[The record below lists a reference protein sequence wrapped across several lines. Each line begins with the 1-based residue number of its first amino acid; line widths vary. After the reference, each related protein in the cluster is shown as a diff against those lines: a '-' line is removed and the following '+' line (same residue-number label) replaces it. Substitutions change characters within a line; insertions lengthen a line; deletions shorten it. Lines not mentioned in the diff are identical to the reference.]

1 MRQSLRVLGIGMCAL
16 VSLLLEGRAAAVT
29 VSLGSVSDTALFENK
44 PDFNLGGTTLLAGTN
59 QQLSR
64 SRGLFRFDVSSL
76 PAGAVVTGVQVQLY
90 CTRQPDPDQHGG
102 PVASDF
108 SLYRMLVDW
117 GEGAGSANTGSVAM
131 AGNATWNERHY
142 QALAWG
148 TPGGLEGTD
157 YANGAS
163 ATTAVGNVGAYAWGS
178 SAELIADVQGWIA
191 APATNYGFILVNQ
204 SEGTAGSGRRFA
216 SREQP
221 GGSIAPPQLVVT
233 YTIPEPSVALCLLL
247 GGMLSLRRKR

>member
-1 MRQSLRVLGIGMCAL
+1 MSVAVACLI
-16 VSLLLEGRAAAVT
+16 SLLLDGQASAVT
-29 VSLGSVSDTALFENK
+29 VSLGSVSDTALFENR
-44 PDFNLGGTTLLAGTN
+44 PDFNLGGTTLLAGTT

-76 PAGAVVTGVQVQLY
+76 PVGAVVTGVEVQLY

-117 GEGAGSANTGSVAM
+117 GEGSGSANTGSVAM
-131 AGNATWNERHY
+131 AGDATWNERHS
-142 QALAWG
+142 QAVAWG

-157 YANGAS
+157 YANGPS

-178 SAELIADVQGWIA
+178 SSELIADVQGWIT
-191 APATNYGFILVNQ
+191 APASNHGFILVNQ

-221 GGSIAPPQLVVT
+221 GGLIAPPQLVVT
-233 YTIPEPSVALCLLL
+233 YTIPEPSAALCLLL
-247 GGMLSLRRKR
+247 GGALSLRRKR